1 MVDMEVMDMELATL
15 PTTPDTGTA
24 TTTTTIPALLPPTP
38 PIPTPDPLLLIL
50 PTLSL
55 LPDMAIPATATVMS
69 STRSTLPTST
79 AMIKPLESTERW
91 TVITIP
97 AITTPTT
104 TIPDI
109 IKSSLYYVYFLYFY
123 VINF

>member
-1 MVDMEVMDMELATL
+1 MVATL

-55 LPDMAIPATATVMS
+55 LPDMAISATATVMS

-97 AITTPTT
+97 VITTPIT

-109 IKSSLYYVYFLYFY
+109 IKDSDTYHVYLL
-123 VINF
+123 